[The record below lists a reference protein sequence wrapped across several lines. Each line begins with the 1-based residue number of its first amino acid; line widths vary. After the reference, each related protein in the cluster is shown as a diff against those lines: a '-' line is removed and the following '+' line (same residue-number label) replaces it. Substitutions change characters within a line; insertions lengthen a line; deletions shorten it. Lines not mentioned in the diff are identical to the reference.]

1 MTNPTSNIPQSDY
14 HIPVLFH
21 ETMDHLHIVPDGI
34 YVDATF
40 GGGGHSRGILSK
52 LGPNGRLI
60 AFDQDADA
68 KNNLPN
74 DDRVLFVPENFRYL
88 QRFLSLHKIDQV
100 NGVLADLG
108 VSSHQFDT
116 ADRGFSFRFDAPLDM
131 RMNQH
136 AELNASIV
144 VNKYPVEDLIRILR
158 VYGEVDRPHVAAH
171 KMVNARPIRTTHEL
185 IHVLIGDED
194 WKFHHQYLAQV
205 FQALRIEVNQEMEV
219 LETFLSQLK
228 DYIEVG
234 GRVVVISYHSLEDR
248 MVKSFFRSGNV
259 EDQLEKDFFGNI
271 IRPFKPLNAKPILP
285 SAEEINENSRARSAK
300 MRIAERLA

>member
-1 MTNPTSNIPQSDY
+1 MIQSSY
-14 HIPVLFH
+14 HRAVLLQ
-21 ETMDHLHIVPDGI
+21 ESIDALRLKPDGV
-34 YVDATF
+34 YVDVTMGAA
-40 GGGGHSRGILSK
+40 GHTKAILSQLTTGK
-52 LGPNGRLI
+52 LFS
-60 AFDQDADA
+60 FDQDQDAWKNAPKDARFTLIKENFRDA
-68 KNNLPN
+68 KNWL
-74 DDRVLFVPENFRYL
+74 
-88 QRFLSLHKIDQV
+88 RFNGVKKVD
-100 NGVLADLG
+100 GVLADLG

-131 RMNQH
+131 RMNQSSSLS
-136 AELNASIV
+136 ADAV
-144 VNKYPVEDLIRILR
+144 VNTYEVDQLIKILR

-171 KMVNARPIRTTHEL
+171 KIVNARPIKTTHQL
-185 IHVLIGDED
+185 IQVLIGEED

-228 DYIEVG
+228 DYVEVG

-259 EDQLEKDFFGNI
+259 EDQLEKDFFGNV

-285 SAEEINENSRARSAK
+285 SAEEIAENSRSRSAK
-300 MRIAERLA
+300 MRIAERLS

>member
-1 MTNPTSNIPQSDY
+1 MQTDVINQSSYHRAVLLQESIQALQINPSGT
-14 HIPVLFH
+14 
-21 ETMDHLHIVPDGI
+21 
-34 YVDATF
+34 YVDVTMGAA
-40 GGGGHSRGILSK
+40 GHTKEILSH
-52 LGPNGRLI
+52 LTTGRLFS
-60 AFDQDADA
+60 FDQDADA
-68 KNNLPN
+68 WANAPKNSQFTLIK
-74 DDRVLFVPENFRYL
+74 ENFRDAKNWL
-88 QRFLSLHKIDQV
+88 RFNGIKKVD
-100 NGVLADLG
+100 GVLADLG

-131 RMNQH
+131 RMNQQSS
-136 AELNASIV
+136 LNANVV
-144 VNKYPVEDLIRILR
+144 VNQYPVEDLIRILR
-158 VYGEVDRPHVAAH
+158 VYGEVERPHVAAH

-185 IHVLIGDED
+185 IHVLIGEED

-228 DYIEVG
+228 DYVEVG

-300 MRIAERLA
+300 MRVAERLA

>member
-1 MTNPTSNIPQSDY
+1 MEQVY
-14 HIPVLFH
+14 HTPVLLH
-21 ETMDHLHIVPDGI
+21 ESIEGLNIKPNGV
-34 YVDATF
+34 YVDVTF
-40 GGGGHSRGILSK
+40 GGGGHAKEILK
-52 LGPNGRLI
+52 HLTTGKLI
-60 AFDQDADA
+60 AFDQDGEAA
-68 KNNLPN
+68 KNVPQDERLI
-74 DDRVLFVPENFRYL
+74 FVPQNFRFVKNWI
-88 QRFLSLHKIDQV
+88 QLHGYQQV
-100 NGVLADLG
+100 DGILADLG
-108 VSSHQFDT
+108 VSSHQFDSGE
-116 ADRGFSFRFDAPLDM
+116 RGFSIRFNGPLDM

-136 AELNASIV
+136 AELNASKV
-144 VNKYPVEDLIRILR
+144 VNTYPVEDLIRILR

-228 DYIEVG
+228 DYVEVG

-285 SAEEINENSRARSAK
+285 SAEEINDNSRARSAK
-300 MRIAERLA
+300 MRIAEKLA

>member
-1 MTNPTSNIPQSDY
+1 MQTDVINQSSY
-14 HIPVLFH
+14 HRAVLLQ
-21 ETMDHLHIVPDGI
+21 ESIQALQIDPSGT
-34 YVDATF
+34 YVDVTMGAA
-40 GGGGHSRGILSK
+40 GHTKAILSQLTTGK
-52 LGPNGRLI
+52 LYS
-60 AFDQDADA
+60 FDQDADA
-68 KNNLPN
+68 WNNAPVQDQFTLIK
-74 DDRVLFVPENFRYL
+74 ENFRDAKNWL
-88 QRFLSLHKIDQV
+88 RFHGVKKV

-131 RMNQH
+131 RMNQKS
-136 AELNASIV
+136 ELNADIIV
-144 VNKYPVEDLIRILR
+144 NQYPVEDIIRILR
-158 VYGEVDRPHVAAH
+158 IYGEVDRPHVAAH
-171 KMVNARPIRTTHEL
+171 KIVNARPIRSTHEL

-228 DYIEVG
+228 DYVQEG

-259 EDQLEKDFFGNI
+259 DDQMEKDFFGNI
-271 IRPFKPLNAKPILP
+271 VRPFKPLNAKPILP
-285 SAEEINENSRARSAK
+285 TVEEINENSRARSAK